1 MANFNKDINLEKKLY
16 IRDLFQ
22 LLKIKSDDF
31 LEKNVKKNIYMIKIV
46 ELIDSFLDNF
56 KKLNI

>member
-16 IRDLFQ
+16 IRDLFK